1 MPYHYSKQISR
12 YMHMGSKCCIQK
24 NDHFFAF
31 CKEKKEKNYTLKLL
45 YKIVRAI
52 FTIMLIYWPT
62 LAKFLGKEKN
72 LHSAFLRT
80 WEGRVRILIVKL
92 KTLHQKEKKKKNEKN
107 QSMGLFVQTY
117 FRLEILFWY
126 ASDLTNFWDLL

>member
-1 MPYHYSKQISR
+1 MPYHYSKQILR
-12 YMHMGSKCCIQK
+12 YMGSKCCIEK
-24 NDHFFAF
+24 NDHFLRFAK
-31 CKEKKEKNYTLKLL
+31 KEKKEKNYTLKLL

-80 WEGRVRILIVKL
+80 
-92 KTLHQKEKKKKNEKN
+92 
-107 QSMGLFVQTY
+107 
-117 FRLEILFWY
+117 
-126 ASDLTNFWDLL
+126 